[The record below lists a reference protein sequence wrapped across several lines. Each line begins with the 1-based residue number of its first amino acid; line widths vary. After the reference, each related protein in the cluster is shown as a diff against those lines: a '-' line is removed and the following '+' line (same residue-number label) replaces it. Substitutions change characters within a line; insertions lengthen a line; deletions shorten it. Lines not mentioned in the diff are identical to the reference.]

1 VRAALVQMDIAWEN
15 PPASHAR
22 AAPFLKRAAEAGA
35 DLAIL
40 PEMFAT
46 GFSMDPA
53 KVAQPPSG
61 ETEQWLVRTAR
72 DLSIHLIAGVAET
85 ASPLPLNNALWVSP
99 GGEVKRYSKLHPFT
113 FAGEEKFFGGGDGVV
128 TWQIAGARVTP
139 LVCYDLRFPEP
150 FRVAAGET
158 DVFVVI
164 ANWPDRRRLAWQTLV
179 RARAIE
185 NQAFVLAV
193 NRVGE
198 DGDGIRFAGDSAA
211 ISPWGEI
218 LASAA
223 ELETV
228 LILDV
233 DPEVVADARAKF
245 TALADRRPGAY
256 RRRPG

>member
-1 VRAALVQMDIAWEN
+1 MRAALVQMDIAWEN
-15 PPASHAR
+15 PAASHAR
-22 AAPFLKRAAEAGA
+22 AAPLLKRAAEAGA

-46 GFSMDPA
+46 GFSMNAA
-53 KVAQPPSG
+53 KIAQPPGG

-72 DLSIHLIAGVAET
+72 DLSVHLIAGVAET
-85 ASPLPLNNALWVSP
+85 AWPLPLNNALWVSP
-99 GGEVKRYSKLHPFT
+99 AAEVKRYSKLHPFT
-113 FAGEEKFFGGGDGVV
+113 FVSEEKFFGGGTGVV
-128 TWQIAGARVTP
+128 TWEIAGARVTP

-150 FRVAAGET
+150 FRLAAGET

-198 DGDGIRFAGDSAA
+198 DGDGIHFAGDSAA

-233 DPEVVADARAKF
+233 DPEAVADARAKF

-256 RRRPG
+256 RRRAD

>member
-1 VRAALVQMDIAWEN
+1 MRAALVQMDIAWED
-15 PPASHAR
+15 PAANHDR
-22 AAPFLKRAAEAGA
+22 AGRLAAQAKAAGA
-35 DLAIL
+35 ELAVL

-46 GFSMDPA
+46 GFSMNA
-53 KVAQPPSG
+53 EKIAQPPGG
-61 ETEQWLVRTAR
+61 ETEQWLRAAAR
-72 DLSIHLIAGVAET
+72 RLSIHLIAGVAET
-85 ASPLPLNNALWVSP
+85 ASPLPVNNALWVSP
-99 GGEVKRYSKLHPFT
+99 DGEVERYSKLHPFS
-113 FAGEEKFFGGGDGVV
+113 FVGEEKYFGGGEGVV
-128 TWQIAGARVTP
+128 SWEIAGARVTP

-150 FRVAAGET
+150 FRVAADET

-198 DGDGIRFAGDSAA
+198 DGDGVHFAGDSAA
-211 ISPWGEI
+211 VSPWGEI

-228 LILDV
+228 LIVDLD
-233 DPEVVADARAKF
+233 PKEVSDARAKF
-245 TALADRRPGAY
+245 TALADRRPRAY
-256 RRRPG
+256 RRRPD